1 MNSSIPHDAT
11 FVSLSQWLADQ
22 GALTPAELGRMFE
35 SLAAQVAAIHDQG
48 FLHGDLTPLSIVVN
62 SAAVPRINNAAGSDP
77 LDLAG
82 DLLPPEFRS
91 LKIPVPR
98 SLAEASRVLAL
109 SGETRDARRIDV
121 YQLGVLLV
129 RVAASA
135 DVEAYLQQPLVSA
148 KIPASLRKVV
158 NRAIGISPT
167 QRITE
172 CRQLLAE
179 LERASQAV
187 SPGPET
193 PLRASALGSDT
204 DRGDSQSRQQ
214 PEGTPLERLGIYQIV
229 GQIGSGGMGDV
240 FKGYD
245 ADLDRFVAI
254 KVLPPELARQP
265 DFVARFRSEAAAV
278 AKVEHPNIVPIYSIA
293 SDRGR
298 HFFAMQFVE
307 GQTLAQLLAEQSRQS
322 PAETVRIIEQVVAG
336 LAAAH
341 RRGLV
346 HRDIKPGNILL
357 ADGGSRALVADFGL
371 AKNAGKESRMTA
383 TGLVMGTVDYL
394 SPEQGKGKPVDA
406 RSDLYSVGVLLYQM
420 LSGQLPFSAET
431 PSATIFQHVYEPPP
445 SLAKI
450 APNVPHA
457 LVGMVHRLLAKSPD
471 ERYQTCENLLED
483 LAAFRQGEAL
493 PHLKAGRARDGEPRT
508 EIIRAPQFEELN
520 LAVRPLPSPENVWSW
535 TNARQHLFFW
545 LKQQAPEIAGRLENT
560 EQQVDGAVFEY
571 QRRCGALGPL
581 VYAAE
586 GAQRILETQLSE
598 HRAAAAAAR
607 RRLAAATDE
616 ESLHEAR
623 TSQASNEQAA
633 AELEEQLAQ
642 QRSELE
648 TMQLELAKASARLAS
663 LKSQRDALRARL
675 RMAQARYGQ
684 ADGRVGKWR
693 AVFILVFCAIAT
705 FSLFG
710 AVIYFSRTSPETTIA
725 KAPKTTV
732 ETPTAPPPEKET
744 TPSPPRPP
752 PVVVPTPTK
761 PAPKQPKPAPETT
774 LPPFAIEQRQPLEE
788 PESVPIE
795 VSGPFAIS
803 AKKIASIPGFDSS
816 SAILSVT
823 YSPNGKLL
831 AASDVKIVKI
841 FDVATGEEK
850 YRLTGAAGRI
860 LSLAFS
866 HDGKALA
873 AGCDDKT
880 IRVWNVEQARLN
892 TTIEVAGNAVGRI
905 QYSPNDALIVAK
917 GMHIHL
923 WTSSGRFIGKLD
935 SIPGT
940 DIWPQCFAFPP
951 NENRMAM
958 TLVGQERDNQGIH
971 LTLIRGERQQ
981 PSDEISQWKWTK
993 SDLPAEDSDVDLR
1006 YAIHSPDG
1014 KTLAVFGNKRIDLI
1028 DIARSRIRSTLTMPP
1043 TKYFYSGAFSPDSSM
1058 IAAAGDRVTIWNART
1073 GQELKSLDPSPYA
1086 YWSIDFSSQGKT
1098 FAVSTGS
1105 KVDIWEIT
1113 DENTP

>member
-1 MNSSIPHDAT
+1 MNSSIPYGAT
-11 FVSLSQWLADQ
+11 LVSLSQWLADR
-22 GALTPAELGRMFE
+22 GALTPEELSRIFQ

-48 FLHGDLTPLSIVVN
+48 FLHGDLTPPSIVVN
-62 SAAVPRINNAAGSDP
+62 SAAVPQLPRINNAAGSGP

-98 SLAEASRVLAL
+98 MLAEASRVLAL
-109 SGETRDARRIDV
+109 SGETLDARRIDV
-121 YQLGVLLV
+121 YQLGVLFV

-135 DVEAYLQQPLVSA
+135 DVEAYLHQPLVSA
-148 KIPASLRKVV
+148 KIPASLRRVV
-158 NRAIGISPT
+158 DRAIGMSPT
-167 QRITE
+167 HRITE

-179 LERASQAV
+179 LERASQQE
-187 SPGPET
+187 PET
-193 PLRASALGSDT
+193 PLRGSTFGSDT
-204 DRGDSQSRQQ
+204 DRGHSQSRQQ
-214 PEGTPLERLGIYQIV
+214 PEEAPLERLGNYQIV

-307 GQTLAQLLAEQSRQS
+307 GQTLAQLLAEQTRQS

-394 SPEQGKGKPVDA
+394 SPEQGKGKAVDA

-420 LSGQLPFSAET
+420 LSGQLPFFAET

-457 LVGMVHRLLAKSPD
+457 LVEMVHRLLAKSPD

-493 PHLKAGRARDGEPRT
+493 PHLKTGRVRDGEPRT
-508 EIIRAPQFEELN
+508 EIVRAPQYEELN
-520 LAVRPLPSPENVWSW
+520 LVVRPLTSPENVWSW
-535 TNARQHLFFW
+535 MNARQHLFFW
-545 LKQQAPEIAGRLENT
+545 LKQQAPEIAGRLANT

-571 QRRCGALGPL
+571 QRRCDALGSL
-581 VYAAE
+581 VHEAE
-586 GAQRILETQLSE
+586 GAQRILESQLRE

-633 AELEEQLAQ
+633 AELEEQLTQ

-648 TMQLELAKASARLAS
+648 AMQLELAKTSARLAS

-684 ADGRVGKWR
+684 ADGRVRKQR
-693 AVFILVFCAIAT
+693 AVFLLVLGAAATIA
-705 FSLFG
+705 LLG
-710 AVIYFSRTSPETTIA
+710 AVIYFSPTSSETPIA
-725 KAPKTTV
+725 KAPKTT
-732 ETPTAPPPEKET
+732 TKAPPPEKET
-744 TPSPPRPP
+744 TPSPPTPP
-752 PVVVPTPTK
+752 PIVVPPPTK
-761 PAPKQPKPAPETT
+761 PAPKQPKHALEPS

-788 PESVPIE
+788 PESLPNE
-795 VSGPFAIS
+795 ASGPFAIS
-803 AKKIASIPGFDSS
+803 VKKMASIPGFDSS

-923 WTSSGRFIGKLD
+923 WTSSGAFLGKLD
-935 SIPGT
+935 SIPGK